1 MPLKS
6 MEPAMTCCMAACVAG
21 AATAV
26 STLPAYSGC
35 AANHAGYPCTM
46 PMTPA
51 VSASVLMVGCTPSK
65 LMSSPLKSRFS
76 LLTSMALGSMLMED
90 ASKAGKLER
99 SRFIPDK
106 SMLAPR
112 SAPCSPAASA
122 LSSNVKALCSF
133 CPSMV
138 NRLDISKPLPF
149 FWLLSSSA
157 NDLPVITFVA
167 GFAFWSCTIWV
178 FPAWSIRW
186 FTKLEG

>member
-6 MEPAMTCCMAACVAG
+6 MESAMTCCMAACVAG
-21 AATAV
+21 SDRYAATAA
-26 STLPAYSGC
+26 SALPPAYSGC
-35 AANHAGYPCTM
+35 AASHAGYPCTM
-46 PMTPA
+46 SMTPA
-51 VSASVLMVGCTPSK
+51 VSTSVLMVGRTPSK
-65 LMSSPLKSRFS
+65 LMSNPLKSRFS

-99 SRFIPDK
+99 SRFMPDK

-149 FWLLSSSA
+149 FWSISSSA
-157 NDLPVITFVA
+157 NDLPVITFIA
-167 GFAFWSCTIWV
+167 GFAF
-178 FPAWSIRW
+178 
-186 FTKLEG
+186 